1 MTGNRLSRLCATTFL
16 LLALFLT
23 GCATTRPAAPPAAV
37 PDSSAACL
45 EWFAAADAA
54 VTAADRRDVQAA
66 RLPGRPHLRVDRL
79 LAALAA
85 ETPTDDAYTAWLD
98 HAAALA
104 RDGWRVELANL
115 PPAARRELAGASA
128 GDDPGPLAVACID
141 RLRAADAADP
151 ARAAALLAD
160 ARVPDAYADW
170 QRVVGLYPLT
180 RWLVLARYRAW
191 QEGIDAQ
198 YARPLDALP
207 VAGTLH
213 RYASPLPAA
222 PPAVGPW
229 RRDALGY
236 PQLDPQQR
244 AALFAA
250 HAPLWE
256 VDSVSRDDRPGRP
269 YWPSGSWRARVDVD
283 QPTLYR
289 HLSFTRVGGRILP
302 QLNYLLWFPARTPQ
316 REGDIYA
323 GPHDGVLLRVTLN
336 DDGTVLLY
344 DAIHSCGCYHM
355 FFPGLRLVPRP
366 LEEVGGEGYHVP
378 QRAPYPGPGE
388 RLALRLEAGTHMVL
402 RLHPVPA
409 ATPATPLA
417 VAPYDTLRSLADGAG
432 RRSLFGP
439 DGLVAGSGRSER
451 FLLWPMGVPSAGA
464 MRQWG
469 RHATAFVGRRHF
481 DDPGLVEAGFRLG
494 AAPHRQPDG

>member
-1 MTGNRLSRLCATTFL
+1 MSRLCASTPL
-16 LLALFLT
+16 LLALLLA
-23 GCATTRPAAPPAAV
+23 GCATTRPPAPPAVEPA
-37 PDSSAACL
+37 SAPACL

-54 VTAADRRDVQAA
+54 VAAAGRRDVQAA

-85 ETPTDDAYTAWLD
+85 ETPTGDAYAAWLD
-98 HAAALA
+98 RAAVLA
-104 RDGWRVELANL
+104 RDGWLVELANL
-115 PPAARRELAGASA
+115 PPAARRELAAGGAG
-128 GDDPGPLAVACID
+128 GDPAPLAAACID

-151 ARAAALLAD
+151 ARAAALLAG
-160 ARVPDAYADW
+160 ARVADGYADW
-170 QRVVGLYPLT
+170 QRAVGLYPLT
-180 RWLVLARYRAW
+180 RWWVLARYRAW
-191 QEGIDAQ
+191 QAGIDAL
-198 YARPLDALP
+198 YARPLDALT
-207 VAGTLH
+207 VAGTLR
-213 RYASPLPAA
+213 RYATPAPAA
-222 PPAVGPW
+222 SPAVGPW
-229 RRDALGY
+229 QRDALGY
-236 PQLDPQQR
+236 PRLDARQR
-244 AALFAA
+244 AALFAT

-256 VDSVSRDDRPGRP
+256 VDDVSRDDRPGRP

-283 QPTLYR
+283 RPTLYQ

-302 QLNYLLWFPARTPQ
+302 QLNYLVWFPARTPQ

-323 GPHDGVLLRVTLN
+323 GPHDGVLLRVTLD

-355 FFPGLRLVPRP
+355 FFPGLRLVPRS

-378 QRAPYPGPGE
+378 QRAPRPGPGQ

-417 VAPYDTLRSLADGAG
+417 VAPYAALRSLPDGAD

-439 DGLVAGSGRSER
+439 DGLVAGSDRSER

-481 DDPGLVEAGFRLG
+481 DDPGLVEAGFRLR
-494 AAPHRQPDG
+494 AAPRRQPEG